1 MHKEIKKV
9 HLYAHLVQAISGSDA
24 CVNPRILCWVSWRK
38 WGVLVRASSPS
49 AQMFH
54 FSYEAGKKK
63 ELNVQS
69 FEYTVP
75 FFSVIKTQGMKLLY
89 LLRLPLDK

>member
-1 MHKEIKKV
+1 MYEETKKI

-49 AQMFH
+49 AQTFL
-54 FSYEAGKKK
+54 FSYEAEKKK
-63 ELNVQS
+63 GLDVQP
-69 FEYTVP
+69 FEYTVL
-75 FFSVIKTQGMKLLY
+75 FFKTPEL
-89 LLRLPLDK
+89 